1 MSPDSPETRLR
12 SLERDMSTIQEQVRN
27 HTDDLRLYAPLIAEQ
42 AAMRATMSHMAN
54 DLVALTRNQ
63 TEMQHQQE
71 RVAEDLKARLE
82 QEAKLRQEGQE
93 ARAKESRANRTL
105 LIVAAIGLLGSFL
118 SSLALVVAAV
128 L

>member
-54 DLVALTRNQ
+54 DLVALTRHQ
-63 TEMQHQQE
+63 AEMQHQQE

-118 SSLALVVAAV
+118 SSLALVVASV